1 MDGVNFKYK
10 EIYPLIHVYTGL
22 LPDIDN
28 LMSTARMSHESGN
41 GEYYM
46 SEWKDWFVF
55 GKYTYANPDSIGCD
69 KTLEPRFRAELDFC
83 NTVEKAN
90 VAAMSHYV
98 AFNNVPLPESVH
110 MPPSNYAMYDPNVVI
125 GHYQDEILTMHYHT
139 DFNVGEWFW
148 PGDKFIIT
156 ATTYFNDDYEGGE
169 IHFYVDGDIIKHRPH
184 AGEIIVFPSGSP
196 LFPGDKPYF
205 HSVTEI
211 SSGTRLIS
219 RNYLK
224 YTVEGTPKWDE
235 GLERYGK
242 DEWIKIATEEA
253 RKHNQLGLVPDAD
266 GRVPMWESEV
276 VKQVYKK

>member
-22 LPDIDN
+22 LPDIDH

-55 GKYTYANPDSIGCD
+55 GKYAYANPDSIGCD

-98 AFNNVPLPESVH
+98 GINNVPLPESVH

-211 SSGTRLIS
+211 SGGARLIS

-266 GRVPMWESEV
+266 GKVPMWESEV